1 MDANQHRFIEF
12 ALENRVLRFGTFML
26 KSGRESPYF
35 FNSGLFNRG
44 ASLARLGRFYAD
56 TIAATDLEF
65 DMLYGAAY
73 KGIPLAT
80 ATAAA
85 LAQAHGRDLPW
96 CFDRKEEKDHG
107 EGGGW
112 VGAPVAGRVLM
123 VDDVISAGT
132 SVRTAVPL
140 IAKAGARLVGV
151 LIALDRQERGTGQT
165 SAMHELASRYRLHTV
180 SIISVDHVIEFLAE
194 KTDMRDELARMKD
207 YRARYGARGEET
219 G

>member
-96 CFDRKEEKDHG
+96 
-107 EGGGW
+107 
-112 VGAPVAGRVLM
+112 
-123 VDDVISAGT
+123 
-132 SVRTAVPL
+132 
-140 IAKAGARLVGV
+140 
-151 LIALDRQERGTGQT
+151 
-165 SAMHELASRYRLHTV
+165 
-180 SIISVDHVIEFLAE
+180 
-194 KTDMRDELARMKD
+194 
-207 YRARYGARGEET
+207 
-219 G
+219 

>member
-1 MDANQHRFIEF
+1 
-12 ALENRVLRFGTFML
+12 
-26 KSGRESPYF
+26 
-35 FNSGLFNRG
+35 
-44 ASLARLGRFYAD
+44 
-56 TIAATDLEF
+56 
-65 DMLYGAAY
+65 
-73 KGIPLAT
+73 
-80 ATAAA
+80 
-85 LAQAHGRDLPW
+85 
-96 CFDRKEEKDHG
+96 
-107 EGGGW
+107 
-112 VGAPVAGRVLM
+112 M